1 MSQRKFRD
9 LCFLKSFCRFFEK
22 FVVFCGFSLYRLAFL
37 SKGSDFHEK
46 NPPDLL
52 VFWLW
57 FSPPSEKIFRNV
69 CIPKT
74 IWRFLEK
81 SASVLCAKATIE
93 HAASG
98 WCAAVIFWKKST
110 RFAGFLVVIFTSQS
124 KNLQQILHSEK
135 NLGNFGRCCNFFVF
149 SFGRLEFL
157 SKGNGFLENIH
168 QICWFSGCDF
178 HLQAK
183 NLQKFM
189 HSEKNLEI
197 FWKFCTFFVLKSYY
211 RTRRLGVVR
220 GSDFLEKIHKIC
232 WFSGCDFHLP
242 VKKSSAIYAFWTNSG
257 DFSAV
262 AVAMMSND
270 EQWWVMNADDADDG
284 CWWWCWWSRK
294 LYKQI
299 AQLPINRPTGAEY

>member
-9 LCFLKSFCRFFEK
+9 WCFLKSFCRFFEK
-22 FVVFCGFSLYRLAFL
+22 CVVFCGFSLYRLAFL

-57 FSPPSEKIFRNV
+57 FSPPSEKIFRNL
-69 CIPKT
+69 CIPKK

-124 KNLQQILHSEK
+124 KNLQQFLHSEK
-135 NLGNFGRCCNFFVF
+135 NLGNFWRFCNFFVF

-183 NLQKFM
+183 
-189 HSEKNLEI
+189 
-197 FWKFCTFFVLKSYY
+197 
-211 RTRRLGVVR
+211 
-220 GSDFLEKIHKIC
+220 
-232 WFSGCDFHLP
+232 
-242 VKKSSAIYAFWTNSG
+242 KSSEIYAFWKKSG
-257 DFSAV
+257 DFLKILHLFCA
-262 AVAMMSND
+262 
-270 EQWWVMNADDADDG
+270 Q
-284 CWWWCWWSRK
+284 K
-294 LYKQI
+294 L
-299 AQLPINRPTGAEY
+299 L

>member
-1 MSQRKFRD
+1 MSQRKFRN

-57 FSPPSEKIFRNV
+57 FSPPSEKIFRNL
-69 CIPKT
+69 CIPKK

-98 WCAAVIFWKKST
+98 WCAAVIFWKKSI
-110 RFAGFLVVIFTSQS
+110 RFAGFLVVIFTSQT

-135 NLGNFGRCCNFFVF
+135 ILENFEDFVI
-149 SFGRLEFL
+149 FL
-157 SKGNGFLENIH
+157 SFHLADWNSSQKAMVFWKRSLRFAGFLAVI
-168 QICWFSGCDF
+168 FTSKR
-178 HLQAK
+178 K
-183 NLQKFM
+183 NLQKFR

-197 FWKFCTFFVLKSYY
+197 FWKFCTFFVLKSY
-211 RTRRLGVVR
+211 
-220 GSDFLEKIHKIC
+220 
-232 WFSGCDFHLP
+232 
-242 VKKSSAIYAFWTNSG
+242 
-257 DFSAV
+257 
-262 AVAMMSND
+262 
-270 EQWWVMNADDADDG
+270 
-284 CWWWCWWSRK
+284 
-294 LYKQI
+294 
-299 AQLPINRPTGAEY
+299 